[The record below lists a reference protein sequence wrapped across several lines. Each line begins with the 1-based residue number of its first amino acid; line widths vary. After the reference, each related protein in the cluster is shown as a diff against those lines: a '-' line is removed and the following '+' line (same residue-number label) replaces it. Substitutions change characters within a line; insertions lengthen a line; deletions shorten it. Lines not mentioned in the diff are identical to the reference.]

1 MLRLSARYNDEP
13 VPPAFSLIH
22 TMPIFPFD
30 RPRVFTLALL
40 SALLLSAC
48 PLHQPE
54 SAKRQG
60 NQEAL
65 SAFGDKVIIHAS
77 TLAFENPSTR
87 IPLTGSSPKT
97 QASFQRGLPPAMGSG
112 MVLKPSAPGILSFWV
127 LSDRGPNADGP
138 SIQNADSKL
147 FPIQS
152 YAPLIGTLTVSG
164 HEGSLSDLHPLTM
177 KNHPLKGLPHPEGS
191 LGATHE
197 VPIDDRLHRLPS
209 DPDGIDPEAI
219 TYDGKDLWIAEEYG
233 PALFRVDPNT
243 GAVLQRLGPG
253 QGLPE
258 IYAHRRNNRGFEA
271 LAYDPDRK
279 TLNAVLQSNMD
290 KEAPFIRWLEWDPSK
305 ELTREYAYPIALNDY
320 KKGDPGEAK
329 LGDMTSLG
337 QGQFVVIEEG
347 KDPEGHDRHWLMLID
362 LKGASDIHGK
372 DGLESLSHAPAPSS
386 AMTAIQPLTKLR
398 LLDLDQAG
406 WTLEKTEG
414 LARIDEHTLALTND
428 NDFGMESRLA
438 DGEGKIL
445 KGKVHSCSLE
455 GNEASH
461 LPLLTGKKCPKKA
474 EGIALIPTS
483 REAAEQ
489 VVWTLTFERPL
500 RDYFKKPIMP

>member
-1 MLRLSARYNDEP
+1 
-13 VPPAFSLIH
+13 
-22 TMPIFPFD
+22 MPIFPIE
-30 RPRVFTLALL
+30 RSRVFTLALL
-40 SALLLSAC
+40 GALLLSAC
-48 PLHQPE
+48 PLHPPE
-54 SAKRQG
+54 STKRQG

-65 SAFGDKVIIHAS
+65 TAFGDKVIIHTT
-77 TLAFENPSTR
+77 TLSFEDPSTR

-97 QASFQRGLPPAMGSG
+97 QELFRQGLPPAMGSG
-112 MVLKPSAPGILSFWV
+112 MVLKPSPPGTLSFWV

-152 YAPLIGTLTVSG
+152 YAPLIGTLTITG
-164 HEGSLSDLHPLTM
+164 HEGALSDLHPLTM
-177 KNHPLKGLPHPEGS
+177 KDHPLTGLPHPEGS

-197 VPIDDRLHRLPS
+197 VPLDDRLHRLAS
-209 DPDGIDPEAI
+209 DPNGIDPEAI
-219 TYDGKDLWIAEEYG
+219 TFDGKDLWIAEEYA

-258 IYAHRRNNRGFEA
+258 IFAHRRNNRGFEA

-290 KEAPFIRWLEWDPSK
+290 EEAPFIRWLEWDPLK
-305 ELTREYAYPIALNDY
+305 GLTREYAYPIAPNDY
-320 KKGDPGEAK
+320 KKGHPGEAK
-329 LGDMTSLG
+329 LGDMTALG

-347 KDPEGHDRHWLMLID
+347 KDPQGHDRHWLMLVD
-362 LKGASDIHGK
+362 LKGASDIHGM
-372 DGLESLSHAPAPSS
+372 DGLESLSHAPSKVT
-386 AMTAIQPLTKLR
+386 AMADLQPLTKLR

-414 LARIDEHTLALTND
+414 LALIDEHTLALTND

-445 KGKVHSCSLE
+445 KGKVHSCSLAGDE
-455 GNEASH
+455 PSH
-461 LPLLTGKKCPKKA
+461 LALLTGKKCPKKA
-474 EGIALIPTS
+474 ESIALVPTS

-500 RDYFKKPIMP
+500 RDYFKKPTTP